1 MCRIR
6 FKSLLLPAFLALLA
20 SCSIKEDRRGCP
32 CLLTVDLSQILD
44 AGITP
49 TAWWDKGLHI
59 VLFEFSTGAESR
71 SFYPYEEAMNEYIY
85 RVAKG
90 DVGVSGILGLD
101 AGILSG
107 REIRCPEGCQSDP
120 LYVSGRTVSCEGEEA
135 RTVLEMDKQFTTVE
149 ITGLAS
155 FDYRMEVT
163 AGSSGLDIL
172 TCKALEGRFRY
183 PLVCDEDGVVRFRLP
198 RQETDDVLVLM
209 YDREDGHLDNAF
221 PLGRYLTEIGYDW
234 NAPSLADVSVHV
246 DSVTISVSIT
256 VEGWTHSLEFPYV
269 L

>member
-1 MCRIR
+1 MRRIR
-6 FKSLLLPAFLALLA
+6 FKSLLLPALFALLA
-20 SCSIKEDRRGCP
+20 SCSIKEDRSGCP
-32 CLLTVDLSQILD
+32 CLLTVDLSLILD

-49 TAWWDKGLHI
+49 TTWWDKGLHI
-59 VLFEFSTGAESR
+59 ALFELSTGADTHS
-71 SFYPYEEAMNEYIY
+71 SYPYEETLDEYVY

-90 DVGVSGILGLD
+90 DDGVSGIVGLD
-101 AGILSG
+101 ECILSG
-107 REIRCPEGCQSDP
+107 REVRCPEGCQSDP
-120 LYVSGRTVSCEGEEA
+120 LYVSGKTVSCEGEEA
-135 RTVLEMDKQFTTVE
+135 RTVLEMNKQFTMVE

-172 TCKALEGRFRY
+172 TRKALEGRFRY
-183 PLVCDEDGVVRFRLP
+183 PLVCGEDGVARFRLP
-198 RQETDDVLVLM
+198 RQGTDDVLVLM

-234 NAPSLADVSVHV
+234 DAVSLADVSVHV